1 MELRPANPPE
11 VTLGELEDFL
21 KSFMESLGPELRYY
35 ARMLPVKIKYNYYDN
50 DFVIT
55 NINAVKKSMVVTI
68 DPVF

>member
-1 MELRPANPPE
+1 
-11 VTLGELEDFL
+11 
-21 KSFMESLGPELRYY
+21 MESLGPELRYY